1 MFSRQEAWDNMTQ
14 NGENIVIATHH
25 SPDGDALGSAFGTAL
40 ALHYAGKKPVV
51 LLDEHSA
58 KFNFL
63 PGREF
68 IYDGDI
74 ADLACD
80 VFIAVD
86 CGDKGRVSMAED
98 LLGRAPV
105 TINIDHH
112 VNNDGF
118 AQHNYIDAVASSTC
132 EVIWDI
138 IKTRISITK
147 EIATVL
153 YTGICTDTGG
163 FRHSA
168 TSPKTMAAVALL
180 MGAGIDISD
189 IQRRAMYSH
198 SKVEAKIFATAIQK
212 MQFMEEHPVAYT
224 VLTQKDLNDVGAV
237 YSDLDGIASYILDT
251 EGIEV
256 SVFFTE
262 RTHGKV
268 KASFRSNSL
277 DVREIAENFGGGG
290 HKFAASGSF
299 VAEVE
304 EGVRLVLDAVKV
316 ALENQ

>member
-1 MFSRQEAWDNMTQ
+1 VFSRQEVWEKMTQ

-25 SPDGDALGSAFGTAL
+25 APDGDALGSALGVAL
-40 ALHYAGKKPVV
+40 ALYQAGKKPRVV
-51 LLDEHSA
+51 LDERSV

-68 IYDGDI
+68 IYDADT
-74 ADLACD
+74 ADLTCD

-86 CGDKGRVSMAED
+86 CGDVSRVSMVGD
-98 LLGRAPV
+98 LLCRTPV

-118 AQHNYIDAVASSTC
+118 AQHNFIDAAASSTC
-132 EVIWDI
+132 ELIFDI
-138 IKTRISITK
+138 IKDHVAITK
-147 EIATVL
+147 EIATSL
-153 YTGICTDTGG
+153 YAGICTDTGG

-168 TSPKTMAAVALL
+168 TSPETMETAATL
-180 MGAGIDISD
+180 MRTGIDVSD
-189 IQRRAMYSH
+189 IQRRVMHSH
-198 SKVEAKIFATAIQK
+198 SIIEAKIFATAIQK
-212 MQFMEEHPVAYT
+212 MKFVEGLPVAYT
-224 VLTQKDLNDVGAV
+224 VLTQKNLHDAGAV
-237 YSDLDGIASYILDT
+237 YSDLNGIASYMLDT
-251 EGIEV
+251 EGMEV

-277 DVREIAENFGGGG
+277 DVRQIAEEFGGGG

-299 VAEVE
+299 VSGLD
-304 EGVRLVLDAVKV
+304 EGVKAVLDAVKI
-316 ALENQ
+316 ALEKR